1 MNYNHGTG
9 HGIGHYLSIHEGPSF
24 ISMGYSSSDIPLT
37 DGMVFSD
44 EPGFYLP
51 GQFGIRLETDI
62 IVKNYTLPNNYVDS
76 TTQFLRFEMLTMVP
90 FERNL
95 IICEMLT
102 KAQKDWLNWYHTDV
116 KNKLERTGRLNAI
129 ELNYLRDKTQEIKC

>member
-9 HGIGHYLSIHEGPSF
+9 HGIGHYLSVHEGPSF
-24 ISMGYSSSDIPLT
+24 ISMGYSTRDIPLT

-51 GQFGIRLETDI
+51 EKFGIRLETDI
-62 IVKNYTLPNNYVDS
+62 IVKNYTLPNNYVNS
-76 TTQFLRFEMLTMVP
+76 ATQFLHFEILSLVP
-90 FERNL
+90 FEPNL

-102 KAQKDWLNWYHTDV
+102 QAQKDWLNWYHTEV
-116 KNKLERTGRLNAI
+116 KNKLESTNRLNQN
-129 ELNYLRDKTQEIKC
+129 ELRYLGEKTQEIKC